1 MMPPLHRH
9 SRRFI
14 TALCAAWA
22 AWTTLAPLQAAP
34 PPPQLTALLFYATD
48 GDGSEAPEKMPDTSG
63 EIKRYEKAL
72 RQATTARHFHLI
84 GKHTAEAQA
93 RFSIWLKPSPQFPLQ
108 LENTGTMPDGAI
120 TLYWILWQKE
130 TLPIKDRELVKSTTI
145 LTPKTPLI
153 IVGPQWRNGRLIF
166 LVRKES

>member
-22 AWTTLAPLQAAP
+22 AWTTLAPLTAAP

-48 GDGSEAPEKMPDTSG
+48 GDGSEAPEKMPETSG

-72 RQATTARHFHLI
+72 RQATTARHT
-84 GKHTAEAQA
+84 GAPAAAVQSPPASNTASSWAA
-93 RFSIWLKPSPQFPLQ
+93 RTCPGCP
-108 LENTGTMPDGAI
+108 
-120 TLYWILWQKE
+120 
-130 TLPIKDRELVKSTTI
+130 
-145 LTPKTPLI
+145 
-153 IVGPQWRNGRLIF
+153 VGQWRKRPCDRRF
-166 LVRKES
+166 